1 MQIFKESLN
10 LNENSL
16 CTDALSPSKKRNKAI
31 TEIKETGLRG

>member
-16 CTDALSPSKKRNKAI
+16 CTDALSPSKKTKQGYN
-31 TEIKETGLRG
+31 